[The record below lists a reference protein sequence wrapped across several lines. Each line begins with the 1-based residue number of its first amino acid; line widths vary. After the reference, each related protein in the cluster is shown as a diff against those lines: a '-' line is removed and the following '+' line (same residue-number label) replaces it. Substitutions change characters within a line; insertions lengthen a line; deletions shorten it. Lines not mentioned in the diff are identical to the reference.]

1 MRAVNLLPRD
11 EQPRSFEA
19 RRGVVFAGAG
29 GTALV
34 TVAFAMLLIAAGG
47 TISQNQQTRDQLRV
61 ELASVPKPAIE
72 HPDVQIDAALAAEK
86 SRRVSALSAALGGRI
101 AWDRVLRQISQVLP
115 EDVWLTTLSTSG
127 SDAAPAAGAP
137 AVVPGIVLN
146 GSTYSQDGVAR
157 FLARIAVLPTLSNV
171 RLQTSASDP
180 AGASKVVLFTVLAD
194 VKTPGAGS

>member
-34 TVAFAMLLIAAGG
+34 TVAFAMLLLAAGG
-47 TISQNQQTRDQLRV
+47 TISQERQTRDQLQA
-61 ELASVPKPAIE
+61 ELLSVPKPAAE
-72 HPDVQIDAALAAEK
+72 QPDVQVDAALAVEK
-86 SRRVSALSAALGGRI
+86 GRRVSALSAALGGRI
-101 AWDRVLRQISQVLP
+101 AWDGVLRQISQVLP
-115 EDVWLTTLSTSG
+115 EDVWLTSLTTTG
-127 SDAAPAAGAP
+127 ADAVPAAGAP
-137 AVVPGIVLN
+137 TAVPSILLN

-157 FLARIAVLPTLSNV
+157 FLARIAVLPVLENV

-180 AGASKVVLFTVLAD
+180 VGATKVVQFTVLAD
-194 VKTPGAGS
+194 VKIPGAPS